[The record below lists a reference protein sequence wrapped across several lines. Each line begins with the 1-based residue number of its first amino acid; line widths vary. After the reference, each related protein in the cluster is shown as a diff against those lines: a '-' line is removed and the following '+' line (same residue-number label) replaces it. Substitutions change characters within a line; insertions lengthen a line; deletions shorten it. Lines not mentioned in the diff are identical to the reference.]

1 MKVQE
6 GAHANASHRRGA
18 GLRIRSMRDEL
29 LLAKAPA
36 TRERK
41 TIKDAIVE
49 RQVAWLF
56 IVLGNACFQYGRIYG
71 PGSNNRYEPTIG
83 TKLNNAVGSE
93 DCLYLNI
100 RRPADRRG
108 DRPVI
113 VFEHCGINV

>member
-1 MKVQE
+1 MKVQK

-56 IVLGNACFQYGRIYG
+56 IVLGNACFQFR
-71 PGSNNRYEPTIG
+71 
-83 TKLNNAVGSE
+83 VGS
-93 DCLYLNI
+93 
-100 RRPADRRG
+100 RSSSRKSRRG
-108 DRPVI
+108 TLIDMRAISGLP
-113 VFEHCGINV
+113 EAARCT